1 MVALRL
7 LQTDSVNALK
17 RRQSLVKSRFKS
29 VMEEVDMALYD
40 RSSGIGFVYGNLGDL
55 LKKVSAVGATAG
67 NRHGFFRQATLEQ
80 DPHFRKDTLAQLKEN
95 MGKLEDLHTRLDFML
110 NELQGLVKK
119 S

>member
-7 LQTDSVNALK
+7 LQTESVNVHK
-17 RRQSLVKSRFKS
+17 RRVMSRFKS

-55 LKKVSAVGATAG
+55 LKKVSARGMVV
-67 NRHGFFRQATLEQ
+67 NHRNSPFRQAALEQ
-80 DPHFRKDTLAQLKEN
+80 DPHFRKDTLVQLKEN
-95 MGKLEDLHTRLDFML
+95 MGKLDDLHKRLNFML
-110 NELQGLVKK
+110 MELEGLVKK